1 MKSATL
7 KYSSRLAELTDCL
20 CTMLSSDLSWLLTES
35 LSSSSELD
43 EFSTAA
49 PGRFMGSGIGMSGR
63 VLESKRS
70 NLLNTY
76 MYV

>member
-1 MKSATL
+1 M
-7 KYSSRLAELTDCL
+7 YFSRLVELTDCL

-43 EFSTAA
+43 ESSVAA
-49 PGRFMGSGIGMSGR
+49 PGRFIGSCIGISAR

-70 NLLNTY
+70 NLLNTNTC
-76 MYV
+76 V